1 MIAIGL
7 NTTRAVGLVAYG
19 TAVTCCGI
27 AWVRARNRRQDRQL
41 AGLLMLIEITLL
53 LDIAFNWRWTLH
65 QFLMDVAQRVHEYQ
79 VRRVP
84 QLIALMILAG
94 LLLLGLLA
102 VRRISRCRR
111 GTSLAVY
118 GALLSLILWCT
129 EVVSLHQLDHLLYYR
144 LGKIMVVSLLWI
156 LACLM
161 TSIGMLS
168 VSRHAPTGQV

>member
-41 AGLLMLIEITLL
+41 AGLLMIIEITLL
-53 LDIAFNWRWTLH
+53 MDIAFNWRWALH

-161 TSIGMLS
+161 TSIGILS